1 LRGHQEEIERLGGR
15 IVAVG
20 TGDPA
25 YASAFVADESI
36 PFPVLV
42 DDRGEAARAAAVPS
56 SSFLGMFHPRTWK
69 KTRETWARGYRI
81 HKAGA
86 RVTQMGATFVV
97 APGPRLAYTHLDADS
112 TDHAPIEEILAAL
125 RQLASGQAA
134 NPA

>member
-1 LRGHQEEIERLGGR
+1 LRGHQAEIERLGGR

-20 TGDPA
+20 TGDPS
-25 YASAFVADESI
+25 YAKAFVADESI
-36 PFPVLV
+36 SFPVLV

-86 RVTQMGATFVV
+86 RVTQLGATFVI
-97 APGPRLAYTHLDADS
+97 APGPRVTYAHLDADS
-112 TDHAPIEEILAAL
+112 TDHAPVEEILAAL
-125 RQLASGQAA
+125 RAAATDRTAS
-134 NPA
+134 PA